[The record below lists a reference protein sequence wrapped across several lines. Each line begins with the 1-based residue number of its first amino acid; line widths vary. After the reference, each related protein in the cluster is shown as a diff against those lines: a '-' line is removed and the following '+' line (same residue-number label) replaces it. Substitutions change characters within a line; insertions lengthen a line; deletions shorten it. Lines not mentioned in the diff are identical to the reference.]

1 MVLAQKQTL
10 RSMEQNREPRN
21 GQTYGQLIFDKEGK
35 NIQCKKTVSSAN
47 GVGKTGQRHAE
58 K

>member
-21 GQTYGQLIFDKEGK
+21 EITLTWAIDLQ
-35 NIQCKKTVSSAN
+35 
-47 GVGKTGQRHAE
+47 QRR
-58 K
+58 